1 MGTGLI
7 TWDGAVVLA
16 KYLETVPSFLLN
28 KNVLELGAGTGLAGM
43 AATLLGA
50 KATLLTGNE
59 PPFISLINI
68 SVNDRFLS

>member
-7 TWDGAVVLA
+7 TWDGAVVLG
-16 KYLETVPSFLLN
+16 KYLETVPSFVLN

-50 KATLLTGNE
+50 KATLLTGSE
-59 PPFISLINI
+59 SPFISLINI
-68 SVNDRFLS
+68 SV

>member
-1 MGTGLI
+1 M
-7 TWDGAVVLA
+7 LA

-68 SVNDRFLS
+68 SVYDIFLS